1 MENELAKED
10 DGRFNLKKGVGG
22 LVDIEFLTQML
33 QLAHG
38 ARHRE
43 LRKQA
48 TLDALRA
55 LQGRKIIGAEEYRL
69 LSQGYMFLRRL
80 DHRLRL
86 ERQQSIDILERDPA
100 KLQPIALALGYKGK
114 KDARAGR
121 RLLEDY
127 EKLRMRIRA
136 CYEKRFPSSSL
147 SSSSEAP

>member
-1 MENELAKED
+1 M
-10 DGRFNLKKGVGG
+10 GG
-22 LVDIEFLTQML
+22 LVDIEFVTQML

-43 LRKQA
+43 LRKQG

-55 LQGRKIIGAEEYRL
+55 LHERKIIGAEEYRR
-69 LSQGYMFLRRL
+69 LSQGYLFLRRL

-114 KDARAGR
+114 EDARAGK
-121 RLLEDY
+121 RLLGDY
-127 EKLRMRIRA
+127 EILRKRIRA
-136 CYEKRFPSSSL
+136 CYERRFRTESKSSSARAAG
-147 SSSSEAP
+147 SGRNTSIRSPR